1 MSTAVSSL
9 FTEYQANC
17 NTKLTQE
24 QFTTLLTFFPSLLV
38 IAADGVIEDEEWI
51 YVKYISRSMAETFID
66 DFGGE
71 INVAELKQL
80 YYNDLEY
87 LVSSL
92 GQWEEKFLVVLKE
105 YLQDAPDLK
114 EDIVDIMYMF
124 AEASDNDSVDE
135 ERVIQEVKRRL
146 NIEEID

>member
-1 MSTAVSSL
+1 MVASL
-9 FTEYQANC
+9 FEEYHTHC

-66 DFGGE
+66 DFGHDV
-71 INVAELKQL
+71 NVASLKKL

-87 LVSSL
+87 LVNSL
-92 GQWEEKFLVVLKE
+92 QRWENPFLEALKD
-105 YLQDAPDLK
+105 YLREAPELK

-124 AEASDNDSVDE
+124 AEASDNDSTDE
-135 ERVIQEVKRRL
+135 ERVIQGVKARL
-146 NIEEID
+146 GIEDVE

>member
-1 MSTAVSSL
+1 MSTAVTSL
-9 FTEYQANC
+9 FDEYHKNC

-66 DFGGE
+66 DFGEE
-71 INVAELKQL
+71 INVGELKQM

-87 LVSSL
+87 LVGAL
-92 GQWEEKFLVVLKE
+92 GQWEDKFLVALKE
-105 YLQDAPDLK
+105 YLVETPDLK

-135 ERVIQEVKRRL
+135 ERVIQEVKKRL
-146 NIEEID
+146 DIEDID